1 MAGQIEVRPVRPEE
15 YAAAGEATANAY
27 REFIPPGMTEWTA
40 YLERIAD
47 VGARAVATTV
57 LVALAD
63 GAIAGTATVELDQR
77 IEPEWREPVAPDEA
91 HLRMLGVDPAY
102 RRRGIARA
110 LMQAV
115 IELAQAH
122 NRTRLT
128 LETTP
133 RMLAAQRMYES
144 LGFQAR
150 GQETLEPG
158 VGLLSYE
165 LRLPTRC

>member
-27 REFIPPGMTEWTA
+27 REFIPPEMTEWHE
-40 YLERIAD
+40 YLARIAD
-47 VGARAVATTV
+47 VGARAGRTTV
-57 LVALAD
+57 LVALVD
-63 GAIAGTATVELDQR
+63 GAIAGTATVELDEH
-77 IEPEWREPVAPDEA
+77 IESNWREPVAPDEA

-102 RRRGIARA
+102 RRRGVARA

-158 VGLLSYE
+158 MHLLSYE
-165 LRLPTRC
+165 MQLPARC